1 MGTPTW
7 ETGGPP
13 TPLRVGPP
21 RPEGGWGDAEL
32 SVVLKPARRGALRGA
47 DPGGARELSAVLTA
61 GSRRGGLGGQAEAGG
76 RWDAGVLG
84 VRGQ

>member
-1 MGTPTW
+1 M
-7 ETGGPP
+7 
-13 TPLRVGPP
+13 
-21 RPEGGWGDAEL
+21 
-32 SVVLKPARRGALRGA
+32 VLKPVRRGALRGA
-47 DPGGARELSAVLTA
+47 DPGGALELSAVLTA